1 MNNFRILRLPYEL
14 TSNSGL
20 AIIGQFFRLMRL
32 DRHVDPA
39 FPVRDT
45 TVSVLNSDILKSYL
59 GLLVQG
65 KTDFD
70 AIEACR
76 NEHFFA
82 AALGIR
88 HVPSSPT
95 LRQRLDTHAASWFP
109 LLDSL
114 NECLLRNTKA
124 NFRKLACGWMPVDID
139 VFPMNNAQTKKEG
152 VSRVYNGVDGYAP
165 LACYMGVDGYC
176 LELALRPGSS
186 HSAHETEY
194 NLERVLPMAKRLTTA
209 PLLVRADSGFD
220 SLKLMQEIRKEHT
233 QERPVDFLVKWNP
246 RRSGSGIVHRV
257 VESPDT
263 RWCLCREGKRE
274 AIWEERLHI
283 ENVGMVRRI
292 YRLTEH
298 TIDRKG
304 QPLLVPDWDLEG
316 WTTTLPSSLDMAEV
330 IDLYA
335 DHATHEQFH
344 AEFKTDMDLE
354 RLPSGKF
361 DTNYL
366 VCGLAA
372 IALNMLRLMGQNT
385 LLGPKSPV
393 KHAAQ
398 RRRVKTVMKEL
409 MFKAGRLLRHA
420 GQWWLGLSKQDS
432 GYEVFAEYYG
442 ILKSQPG

>member
-14 TSNSGL
+14 TSISGL
-20 AIIGQFFRLMRL
+20 ALIGQFFKLMRL
-32 DRHVDPA
+32 NQHVDPA
-39 FPVRDT
+39 FPVRGT
-45 TVSVLNSDILKSYL
+45 AVSVPNSDILKSYL

-70 AIEACR
+70 AIEAYR
-76 NEHFFA
+76 DERFFA
-82 AALGIR
+82 EALGIR
-88 HVPSSPT
+88 TVPSSPT
-95 LRQRLDTHAASWFP
+95 LRQRMDTHAAAWFP

-114 NECLLRNTKA
+114 NEFLLRNAKA
-124 NFRKLACGWMPVDID
+124 VFRPLDCGWVPLDLD
-139 VFPMNNAQTKKEG
+139 VFPMDNSLTRKEG

-165 LACYMGVDGYC
+165 LACYLGADGYC

-186 HSAHETEY
+186 HSARETEH

-220 SLKLMQEIRKEHT
+220 SLKLMQEIRNAHT
-233 QERPVDFLVKWNP
+233 KDRPVDFLLKWNP
-246 RRSGSGIVHRV
+246 RRAGHDIARRLADD
-257 VESPDT
+257 PDT
-263 RWCLCREGKRE
+263 LWCLHREGKRE
-274 AIWEERLHI
+274 TVWEEKVVLDGLG
-283 ENVGMVRRI
+283 EARRI
-292 YRLTEH
+292 YRLTER
-298 TIDRKG
+298 TIDRRG
-304 QPLLVPDWDLEG
+304 QNLLVPDWELEG
-316 WTTTLPSSLDMAEV
+316 WTTTLPSSLGMAAV
-330 IDLYA
+330 IALYA

-393 KHAAQ
+393 RHGAQ
-398 RRRVKTVMKEL
+398 RRRVRTVMKEL
-409 MFKAGRLLRHA
+409 MFKAGRLIRHA
-420 GQWWLGLSKQDS
+420 GQWWLGLGRQDK
-432 GYEVFAEYYG
+432 GYEVFAAYYG
-442 ILKSQPG
+442 ILKAQPG

>member
-20 AIIGQFFRLMRL
+20 ALIGQFFKLMRL
-32 DRHVDPA
+32 NQHVDPA

-45 TVSVLNSDILKSYL
+45 AISVLNSDILKSYL

-70 AIEACR
+70 AIEAYR
-76 NEHFFA
+76 DERFFA
-82 AALGIR
+82 EALGIR
-88 HVPSSPT
+88 NVPSSPT
-95 LRQRLDTHAASWFP
+95 LRQRLDTHASAWFP

-114 NECLLRNTKA
+114 NEFLLRNAKA
-124 NFRKLACGWMPVDID
+124 VFRPLACGWVPLDFD
-139 VFPMNNAQTKKEG
+139 AFPMNNSQTKKEG

-165 LACYMGVDGYC
+165 LACYLGADGYC

-186 HSAHETEY
+186 HSAHETEH

-220 SLKLMQEIRKEHT
+220 SVKLMREIRQAHT
-233 QERPVDFLVKWNP
+233 KDRPVDFLMKWNP
-246 RRSGSGIVHRV
+246 RRSGGDMASRIA
-257 VESPDT
+257 ESPDT
-263 RWCLCREGKRE
+263 LWCLHREGKRE
-274 AIWEERLHI
+274 TVWEEALTL
-283 ENVGMVRRI
+283 EGVGAVRRI
-292 YRLTEH
+292 YRLTER

-304 QPLLVPDWDLEG
+304 QNLLVPDWDLEG
-316 WTTTLPSSLDMAEV
+316 WTTTLPASLDKAAV
-330 IDLYA
+330 IALYA

-393 KHAAQ
+393 RHGAQ

-409 MFKAGRLLRHA
+409 MFKAGRLIRHA
-420 GQWWLGLSKQDS
+420 GQWWLGLGRQDK

-442 ILKSQPG
+442 VLKAQAG

>member
-20 AIIGQFFRLMRL
+20 ALIGQYFKLMRL
-32 DRHVDPA
+32 DQHVDPA

-45 TVSVLNSDILKSYL
+45 AISVLNSDILKSYL

-70 AIEACR
+70 AIEAYR
-76 NEHFFA
+76 DERFFA
-82 AALGIR
+82 EALGIR
-88 HVPSSPT
+88 NVPSSPT
-95 LRQRLDTHAASWFP
+95 LRQRMDTHAAAWFL

-114 NECLLRNTKA
+114 NEFLLRNAKA
-124 NFRKLACGWMPVDID
+124 VFRPLACGRVPLDLD

-165 LACYMGVDGYC
+165 LACYLGADGYC

-186 HSAHETEY
+186 HSAKETEH
-194 NLERVLPMAKRLTTA
+194 NLERVLPMAKRLTPA
-209 PLLVRADSGFD
+209 PLLVRMDSGFD
-220 SLKLMQEIRKEHT
+220 SVKLMREIRQAHT
-233 QERPVDFLVKWNP
+233 EDRPVDFLVKWNP
-246 RRSGSGIVHRV
+246 RRGWRDLACRV
-257 VESPDT
+257 AESTDT
-263 RWCLCREGKRE
+263 LWCLHREGKRE
-274 AIWEERLHI
+274 TVWEEALTL
-283 ENVGMVRRI
+283 EGVGAVRRI
-292 YRLTEH
+292 YRLTER
-298 TIDRKG
+298 TIDKHG
-304 QPLLVPDWDLEG
+304 QRLLVPDWDLEG
-316 WTTTLPSSLDMAEV
+316 WTTTLPASVDKTEV
-330 IDLYA
+330 IALYA

-393 KHAAQ
+393 RHGAQ

-409 MFKAGRLLRHA
+409 MFKAGRLIRHA
-420 GQWWLGLSKQDS
+420 GQWWLGLGRQDK
-432 GYEVFAEYYG
+432 GCEVFAEYYG
-442 ILKSQPG
+442 VLKAQAG